1 MENIIFERYEVFKY
15 KGNEYF
21 VDKNIIIKDDDD
33 EDKIWYGIKELTT
46 KKYVGLINGIIIH
59 FFKDEEDETKND
71 EDINNLKKIKL
82 LENLQI
88 ISIEEIKFLKN
99 IKDTSIKE
107 IINQHIKNLRD
118 RAKIILE
125 LLDTDYS
132 YYNKNDIRY
141 KNEELKEIR
150 KKKRL
155 LLLNIM
161 YGL

>member
-1 MENIIFERYEVFKY
+1 MEEILKY
-15 KGNEYF
+15 KGKEYF
-21 VDKNIIIKDDDD
+21 VDKNIIIKDDED
-33 EDKIWYGIKELTT
+33 EEKIWNGIKELTT
-46 KKYVGLINGIIIH
+46 KKYVGLKNDDIIH
-59 FFKDEEDETKND
+59 LFKDEGEEEN
-71 EDINNLKKIKL
+71 INNLKKVKL

-99 IKDTSIKE
+99 IKNITIKE
-107 IINQHIKNLRD
+107 IVNQHIQNLRD

-125 LLDTDYS
+125 LLETDYN

-141 KNEELKEIR
+141 KNDNLKEIR

-155 LLLNIM
+155 LLLNII